1 MYLYNIFSRI
11 QGIYILQQVLI
22 YKYYYINLLITVVK
36 AKETFRKKACDR
48 DQIATGSIA
57 NVSSEVFQNFKST
70 HFKNMDKLYD
80 GL

>member
-1 MYLYNIFSRI
+1 M
-11 QGIYILQQVLI
+11 QQVLI

-36 AKETFRKKACDR
+36 AKETFREKVCDR

-70 HFKNMDKLYD
+70 YFKNMNKLYD
-80 GL
+80 EL